1 MPPVS
6 PSAYGDDDLTCL
18 VLKQRLEQFQLW
30 LAAAFDAGSSAESL
44 VAARSDFIDRL
55 LRRLWTFYGFEDIPE
70 TALVAVGG
78 YGRGELHPLSDID
91 VLVLSQRRL
100 TEQQSQRVGE
110 FITLLWDLKLE
121 VGHSVRTLEECLL
134 EGLADLTVATNLIE
148 SRMICGDVALFL
160 QMQKHIFS
168 DGFWPSPQFFH
179 AKINEQQERHQRYH
193 GTSYNLEPDIK
204 SSPGGLRDIHTLLWV
219 ARRHFG
225 ATSLDEMVGFGF
237 LTQAERNELNE
248 CQSFLWRIRFA
259 LHLVLPRYDNR
270 LLFDRQLN
278 VAQLLRYEGEGN
290 EPVERMMKDFYRM
303 TRRVS
308 ELNHMLLQLFD
319 EAILALDATEKPRP
333 LNDDFQLRGDLID
346 LRDETLFIREPQ
358 AIMRMFYL
366 MVRNREIKGIYSTT
380 VRQLRHARRHLKQ
393 PLCTIPEARDLFMA
407 ILRHPGAVSRALVPM
422 HRHSVL
428 WAYMPQWGKIVGQ
441 MQFDLFHAYTVDEH
455 TIRVLQKLESFAD
468 AQTRP
473 RHPLCVELY
482 PRLPHPEL
490 LLLAALFHDIAK
502 GRGGDHSILGAED
515 VVEFAELHGLNSRET
530 QLVAWLVRCHLLMSV
545 TAQRRDIQ
553 DPTVIQQFS
562 SEVQS
567 ETRLR
572 YLVCLTVADI
582 CATNETLWNSWK
594 QSLLRELYFATEKQ
608 LRRGMQNSPDLR
620 ERVRHHRLQ
629 ALALLRMDN
638 IDEEALHRIWSRCR
652 ADYFLHQPIG
662 KDSKQEVGDGAG
674 ADDGRA
680 LPDGFVV
687 KGLMAHFRR
696 HRLHA
701 LVQHLHVT
709 AKRDQ
714 SDDVLGALAIGT
726 APQRPAEADGK
737 AFNAHAATT
746 GNPKVSELMHGNQD
760 TERNQ
765 KRHQVPKH
773 ADHHPSLS
781 VIDGL
786 KHQQHQAGKHRHRR
800 GQAVDTIQY
809 AAVTGNQMPAV
820 LDARFAFEHTF
831 GQIAQHRSQR
841 GEHRT
846 GQQRGRHHVQ
856 WRVAAEQ
863 PGNDRRRQQPA
874 DQPFP
879 GFTRR
884 DLRCQFMLAEQ
895 LAEHV
900 GTGIRAPHQQ
910 HHVQQPPGAGK
921 RILLV
926 AELAQ
931 RQHAPKERHDGQQA
945 EQQAQRA
952 RIAPDR
958 GRTGIE
964 QHQQQRRQ
972 PPGQRQPQRAAYL
985 RHGLMVSGDTE
996 HHQRQQKTAQ
1006 YRQPD
1011 ALRTGGKT
1019 GQLAPL
1025 PGC

>member
-1 MPPVS
+1 MSDNLLQQAAPAVPMPPVS

-490 LLLAALFHDIAK
+490 LMLAALFHDIAK

-515 VVEFAELHGLNSRET
+515 VAEFAELHGLNSRET

-652 ADYFLHQPIG
+652 ADYFLRHSPNQLAWHARHLLAHDSTQPLVLVSRQATRGGTEIFIWSPDRPYLFAAVAGEMDRRNLSVHDAQIFTNRDGMAMDTFIVLEPDGSPLAQDRHAAIRQALLQAITQREYQPPRVRRPSSKLRHFSVPTEVTFLPTHTDRRSYLELTALDQPGLLARVGEVFADLGLSLHGARISTIG
-662 KDSKQEVGDGAG
+662 ERVEDLFILADGER
-674 ADDGRA
+674 RA
-680 LPDGFVV
+680 L
-687 KGLMAHFRR
+687 
-696 HRLHA
+696 
-701 LVQHLHVT
+701 
-709 AKRDQ
+709 DQ
-714 SDDVLGALAIGT
+714 
-726 APQRPAEADGK
+726 E
-737 AFNAHAATT
+737 
-746 GNPKVSELMHGNQD
+746 
-760 TERNQ
+760 
-765 KRHQVPKH
+765 
-773 ADHHPSLS
+773 
-781 VIDGL
+781 
-786 KHQQHQAGKHRHRR
+786 
-800 GQAVDTIQY
+800 
-809 AAVTGNQMPAV
+809 
-820 LDARFAFEHTF
+820 
-831 GQIAQHRSQR
+831 
-841 GEHRT
+841 
-846 GQQRGRHHVQ
+846 
-856 WRVAAEQ
+856 
-863 PGNDRRRQQPA
+863 
-874 DQPFP
+874 
-879 GFTRR
+879 TRR
-884 DLRCQFMLAEQ
+884 KLEQ
-895 LAEHV
+895 RL
-900 GTGIRAPHQQ
+900 
-910 HHVQQPPGAGK
+910 
-921 RILLV
+921 
-926 AELAQ
+926 
-931 RQHAPKERHDGQQA
+931 
-945 EQQAQRA
+945 
-952 RIAPDR
+952 
-958 GRTGIE
+958 
-964 QHQQQRRQ
+964 
-972 PPGQRQPQRAAYL
+972 
-985 RHGLMVSGDTE
+985 TE
-996 HHQRQQKTAQ
+996 
-1006 YRQPD
+1006 
-1011 ALRTGGKT
+1011 ALTPNDKM
-1019 GQLAPL
+1019 
-1025 PGC
+1025 